1 MAIPTTSCDVQ
12 VQIWVDENAVT
23 NGSTAG
29 VYLVDN
35 RISAGTTHEGTANL
49 NTAASKGSNV
59 CWQVFLINPKST
71 SQVSIAAFGNSSAW
85 GFSGQPQT
93 ASDNA
98 SAYTG
103 TVQNAGTA
111 SYPVSLNVQ
120 VAGGSGITV
129 KLNPSVTVSA

>member
-12 VQIWVDENAVT
+12 VQIWVDDNAVT

-59 CWQVFLINPKST
+59 C
-71 SQVSIAAFGNSSAW
+71 
-85 GFSGQPQT
+85 
-93 ASDNA
+93 
-98 SAYTG
+98 
-103 TVQNAGTA
+103 
-111 SYPVSLNVQ
+111 
-120 VAGGSGITV
+120 
-129 KLNPSVTVSA
+129 